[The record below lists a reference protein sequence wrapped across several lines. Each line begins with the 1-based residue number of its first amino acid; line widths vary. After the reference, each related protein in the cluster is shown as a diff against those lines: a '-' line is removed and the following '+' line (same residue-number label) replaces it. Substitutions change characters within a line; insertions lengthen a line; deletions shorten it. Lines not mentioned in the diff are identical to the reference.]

1 MAAAERALGL
11 LGELSDERDSRYIRF
26 KALCADSMSHNFVG
40 DLIKA
45 RALAKELLDFANTS
59 ASRRAL
65 ALAHMAMGGIQRLIG
80 DNDRAGNESALARDG
95 APDPFYKAIADVNL
109 GAYLA
114 NSGKL
119 VEAKAVI
126 EPALLFAESNG
137 QSSLALAQRANQGM
151 LLLGDGELNKGMNQL
166 EQARTDAET
175 YGSRFIE
182 IQFRGGIATIYARIA
197 TGEGMASGGK
207 LGTIMRNPG
216 FALGRARKASQT
228 ARDML
233 MDMSTNLP
241 SDFEGFRFVIEFELA
256 KLLIKRK
263 EAAEARKHLEKAI
276 EFLRPIG
283 DGLGMRDARA
293 LLASLDAK

>member
-1 MAAAERALGL
+1 M
-11 LGELSDERDSRYIRF
+11 
-26 KALCADSMSHNFVG
+26 
-40 DLIKA
+40 
-45 RALAKELLDFANTS
+45 
-59 ASRRAL
+59 
-65 ALAHMAMGGIQRLIG
+65 
-80 DNDRAGNESALARDG
+80 
-95 APDPFYKAIADVNL
+95 
-109 GAYLA
+109 
-114 NSGKL
+114 
-119 VEAKAVI
+119 I
-126 EPALLFAESNG
+126 EPALLFAEANG

-151 LLLGDGELNKGMNQL
+151 LLLGEGELNRGMDHL
-166 EQARTDAET
+166 EQARSEAEK

-228 ARDML
+228 ARDLL
-233 MDMSTNLP
+233 MDMSANLA

-263 EAAEARKHLEKAI
+263 ESDEARKHLERAI

-283 DGLGMRDARA
+283 DCVGMRDARA
-293 LLASLDAK
+293 VLASLDAK